1 MLSSISKNLFF
12 SFMSQQLKYMLVY
25 EKMTEKVFL
34 PGEPVV
40 LISKRSLLNR
50 PYRPF
55 FENRISKLRVEIEF
69 KKQSNELS
77 TGKKQSVLEGFMG
90 VVRDDNNQRKA
101 QKRQLKTEKMQ
112 QAHKPRDHD
121 DEEH

>member
-1 MLSSISKNLFF
+1 MI
-12 SFMSQQLKYMLVY
+12 
-25 EKMTEKVFL
+25 
-34 PGEPVV
+34 
-40 LISKRSLLNR
+40 
-50 PYRPF
+50 
-55 FENRISKLRVEIEF
+55 KLRVEIEF

>member
-1 MLSSISKNLFF
+1 
-12 SFMSQQLKYMLVY
+12 
-25 EKMTEKVFL
+25 MTEKVFL

-90 VVRDDNNQRKA
+90 VVKA
-101 QKRQLKTEKMQ
+101 QKRQMKTEKMQ
-112 QAHKPRDHD
+112 QASKPRDQD

>member
-12 SFMSQQLKYMLVY
+12 SFMNQQLKYMLVY

-40 LISKRSLLNR
+40 LLSKRSILNSL
-50 PYRPF
+50 YRPL

-69 KKQSNELS
+69 KKQSNQLS

-90 VVRDDNNQRKA
+90 VVRDDNNLRKA
-101 QKRQLKTEKMQ
+101 QKR
-112 QAHKPRDHD
+112 
-121 DEEH
+121 